1 MLTPLPERLRPKNLA
16 EYVGQRH
23 LVGEGCILRN
33 MIDMGSLSSFILWGP
48 PGVGK
53 TTLARRIANDFNGK
67 LVLEEFE
74 GDKNPFLPKFY
85 KEPEKYS
92 FQLEMTFLALRFQQ
106 LKDKLSVLDLFHDFI
121 ISDYYV
127 AKSFI
132 FSKNNLQDDEYQLF
146 SRFFNIIFSDM
157 PKPELLVYLY
167 SDVER
172 LQANIRKRGR
182 SYEQEISDA
191 DLENIQQGYFDFLRQ
206 QQNNM
211 RILLLDTNDLDFV
224 ANEKDYQRIIEAI
237 NQPYEIGLHRISL

>member
-1 MLTPLPERLRPKNLA
+1 MIMQYNYIA
-16 EYVGQRH
+16 I
-23 LVGEGCILRN
+23 EGTI
-33 MIDMGSLSSFILWGP
+33 GA
-48 PGVGK
+48 GK
-53 TTLARRIANDFNGK
+53 TTLASRIARDFNGK

-106 LKDKLSVLDLFHDFI
+106 LKDKLGALDLFHDFI

-127 AKSFI
+127 AKSLI
-132 FSKNNLQDDEYQLF
+132 FSRNNLQEDEYQLF
-146 SRFFNIIFSDM
+146 SRFFNIIFSDI

-182 SYEQEISDA
+182 SYEQEISDSYL
-191 DLENIQQGYFDFLRQ
+191 DDIQQGYLNFLHQ
-206 QQNNM
+206 QQGNM
-211 RILLLDTNDLDFV
+211 RILLLDTSQMDFV
-224 ANEKDYQRIIEAI
+224 ANENDYRKIIDAI
-237 NQPYEIGLHRISL
+237 DRPYDIGLHRVAL

>member
-1 MLTPLPERLRPKNLA
+1 MNYNYIA
-16 EYVGQRH
+16 I
-23 LVGEGCILRN
+23 EGTI
-33 MIDMGSLSSFILWGP
+33 GA
-48 PGVGK
+48 GK
-53 TTLARRIANDFNGK
+53 TTLATRIADDFNGK

-85 KEPEKYS
+85 KEPDKYS
-92 FQLEMTFLALRFQQ
+92 FQLEMTFMALRYQQ
-106 LKDKLSVLDLFHDFI
+106 LKDKLGVLDLFHDFI

-127 AKSFI
+127 AKSLI

-167 SDVER
+167 CDVDR

-191 DLENIQQGYFDFLRQ
+191 YLDNIQQGYFDFLRQ

-211 RILLLDTNDLDFV
+211 RILLIDTNRLDFV
-224 ANEKDYQRIIEAI
+224 ANENDYRRIIEVI
-237 NQPYEIGLHRISL
+237 DQPYDIGLHRVSL